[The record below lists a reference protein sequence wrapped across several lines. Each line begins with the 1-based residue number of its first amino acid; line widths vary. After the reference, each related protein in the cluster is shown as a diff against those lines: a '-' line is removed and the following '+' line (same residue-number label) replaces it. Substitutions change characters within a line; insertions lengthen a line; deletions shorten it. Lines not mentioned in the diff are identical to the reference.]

1 MDKEQK
7 IKLILYKYEVI
18 ALRKFTK
25 IISIALS
32 IFLILYII
40 ITTTVKASVTTD
52 LNNLESPFI
61 KNTKIPNF
69 LYVIDEKTLKKD
81 ERTMI
86 SSLQGIVSNKSNS
99 QIYILTSSEPSYK
112 VWLDDLK
119 HNYNVDYKM
128 ISDPFELIDTFKN
141 YINGYVLY
149 GHNSKTDPSIN
160 NACSLASLNDAL
172 VITKNL
178 ESSVKSH
185 GVTKI
190 IGDCRN
196 TDKNWAYK
204 NLWNSGLNH
213 STVIELSPSHS
224 SALRDYA
231 IMTKS
236 LVFYEDNPSTLDLR
250 EKIFS
255 SMNSCGVCLGWGPDE
270 FKNVSLTSKYGI
282 DMVAADWS
290 YNLTVLSA
298 FPSNPIKQNTKS
310 NIPNEKD
317 VHYITIMMS
326 DGDNL
331 QWFMGDN
338 FTSTKWY
345 GSKNRGNFNLG
356 WSISPSLY
364 YLAPTVFKHYYK
376 SSSYGKFSDY
386 FVVSPSGTGYI
397 YPSKFPYN
405 KLDFYTERLN
415 NYMTNVDQRYVT
427 IIDDSSFNN
436 IKLWNKYTKE
446 EHIHG
451 LFYLDYSKNNN
462 YKGEVVWSNN
472 KPVISCRD
480 LIWGGLEEESEF
492 INTINER
499 INSGYTD
506 ITNINAYTF
515 VYIHVWTKDMD
526 TVQNVVNELNKNSKV
541 RIVTPD
547 TFMKLIKKNVK
558 N

>member
-1 MDKEQK
+1 MK
-7 IKLILYKYEVI
+7 
-18 ALRKFTK
+18 KFTK
-25 IISIALS
+25 LISITLS
-32 IFLILYII
+32 IFII
-40 ITTTVKASVTTD
+40 FSIIMNTKVKESITTNS
-52 LNNLESPFI
+52 NNIESSFI

-69 LYVIDEKTLKKD
+69 LYVINENLLKKD

-86 SSLQGIVSNKSNS
+86 ASLQGIISNKSSS
-99 QIYILTSSEPSYK
+99 QIYILTSSEPAYK

-119 HNYNVDYKM
+119 DNYNINYKM
-128 ISDPFELIDTFKN
+128 ISNPFELIDIFKN

-149 GHNSKTDPSIN
+149 ERNSKNDPSIN
-160 NACSLASLNDAL
+160 NACSLASLNDSL
-172 VITKNL
+172 VITKEL
-178 ESSVKSH
+178 EDSVKNH
-185 GVTKI
+185 RINKL

-196 TDKNWAYK
+196 TDKEWAYK

-213 STVIELSPSHS
+213 STVIELSPSHAT
-224 SALRDYA
+224 ALRDYA

-236 LVFYEDNPSTLDLR
+236 LVFYEDNASSLDFR

-255 SMNSCGVCLGWGPDE
+255 SMNSYSVCLGWGPDE

-298 FPSNPIKQNTKS
+298 FPSKPIKQNTKT
-310 NIPNEKD
+310 NISNEKD
-317 VHYITIMMS
+317 VHYVTIMMS

-331 QWFMGDN
+331 QWLMGDN
-338 FTSTKWY
+338 FTSPKWY

-364 YLAPTVFKHYYK
+364 YLAPTVFKNYYK
-376 SSSYGKFSDY
+376 NSNHSKFNDD

-397 YPSKFPYN
+397 YPSKYPYK
-405 KLDFYTERLN
+405 KLDSYTKRLSD
-415 NYMTNVDQRYVT
+415 YMKNVDQRYVT

-436 IKLWNKYTKE
+436 IKLWDKYTKE
-446 EHIHG
+446 DNIHG
-451 LFYLDYSKNNN
+451 LFYLDYARNNN
-462 YKGEVVWSNN
+462 YKGEIVWSNN
-472 KPVISCRD
+472 KPVVSCRD

-492 INTINER
+492 VNTINQR
-499 INSGYTD
+499 VNSGYTD

-541 RIVTPD
+541 RIVTPN

>member
-1 MDKEQK
+1 MKR
-7 IKLILYKYEVI
+7 L
-18 ALRKFTK
+18 TK
-25 IISIALS
+25 TISATLS
-32 IFLILYII
+32 IFIILSISM
-40 ITTTVKASVTTD
+40 TTTVKASIAKDSNT
-52 LNNLESPFI
+52 NNIESSFI
-61 KNTKIPNF
+61 KNTKLPNF
-69 LYVIDEKTLKKD
+69 LYVINENLLKKD

-119 HNYNVDYKM
+119 NSYNINYK
-128 ISDPFELIDTFKN
+128 IIFDPFELIDTFKN
-141 YINGYVLY
+141 YISGYVLY
-149 GHNSKTDPSIN
+149 EHASKTDPSIN

-172 VITKNL
+172 VITKDL
-178 ESSVKSH
+178 EDSVKSH
-185 GVTKI
+185 GINKL

-196 TDKNWAYK
+196 TDKDWAYK

-236 LVFYEDNPSTLDLR
+236 LVFYEDNASSLDFR

-255 SMNSCGVCLGWGPDE
+255 SMNPYGVCLGWGPDE

-298 FPSNPIKQNTKS
+298 FPSNPIKQNTKA

-317 VHYITIMMS
+317 VHYVTIMMS

-331 QWFMGDN
+331 QWLMGDN
-338 FTSTKWY
+338 FTSPKWY

-364 YLAPTVFKHYYK
+364 YLAPTVFKNYYE
-376 SSSYGKFSDY
+376 SSSYGKFNDD

-397 YPSKFPYN
+397 YPSKYPYN
-405 KLDFYTERLN
+405 ELNFYTKRLN
-415 NYMTNVDQRYVT
+415 DYIKNVDQRYVT

-436 IKLWNKYTKE
+436 IKLWDKYTKE
-446 EHIHG
+446 DNIHG
-451 LFYLDYSKNNN
+451 LFYLDYAKNNN
-462 YKGEVVWSNN
+462 YKGQVVWSNN
-472 KPVISCRD
+472 KPVVSCRD

-492 INTINER
+492 INTINQR
-499 INSGYTD
+499 IESGYTD

-547 TFMKLIKKNVK
+547 SFMKLIKKNVK